1 MRKTILS
8 VLTLVLT
15 SAVIGQAKPVSPAPE
30 LLVAKETAY
39 DFGRIPQ
46 GKPVTHNIVIT
57 NTGKDPLV
65 IENVQASCGCTT
77 PEWSKEPI
85 QSGKSSE
92 IKVGYNAASEGQF
105 EKTITIF
112 YNQGQTKTLVIKG
125 NVWRIHEQTAPKN
138 NSVSL
143 LKNVN

>member
-1 MRKTILS
+1 MRKTFLS
-8 VLTLVLT
+8 VLTLMLA
-15 SAVIGQAKPVSPAPE
+15 SAAISQAKPVTPAPE
-30 LLVAKETAY
+30 SLVAKETIF

-46 GKPVTHNIVIT
+46 GKPVTHNFVIT

-65 IENVQASCGCTT
+65 IENVQASCGCTI

-92 IKVGYNAASEGQF
+92 IKVGYNSASEGQF
-105 EKTITIF
+105 EKTITVF
-112 YNQGQTKTLVIKG
+112 YNQGQMKTLTIKG
-125 NVWRIHEQTAPKN
+125 NVWRLHEQTAPRN
-138 NSVSL
+138 TSVSL

>member
-1 MRKTILS
+1 MRKTFLS
-8 VLTLVLT
+8 VLTLLLA
-15 SAVIGQAKPVSPAPE
+15 SAAIAQAKPVTPAPE
-30 LLVAKETAY
+30 SLVAKETSF

-46 GKPVTHNIVIT
+46 GKPVTHNFVIT

-77 PEWSKEPI
+77 QEWNKEPI

-92 IKVGYNAASEGQF
+92 IKVGYNSASEGQF
-105 EKTITIF
+105 EKTITVI
-112 YNQGQTKTLVIKG
+112 YNQGQMKTLIIKG
-125 NVWRIHEQTAPKN
+125 NVWRLHEQTAPKN

>member
-1 MRKTILS
+1 MRKLILS
-8 VLTLVLT
+8 ILTLVFT
-15 SAVIGQAKPVSPAPE
+15 SAAIGQAKQPAAAPE
-30 LLVAKETAY
+30 MLLAKETVY

-46 GKPVTHNIVIT
+46 GKPVTHNFVIS
-57 NTGKDPLV
+57 NSGKDPLV

-85 QSGKSSE
+85 ANGKSSE
-92 IKVGYNAASEGQF
+92 IKVGYNAASEGPF
-105 EKTITIF
+105 EKTITII
-112 YNQGQTKTLVIKG
+112 YNQGQMKTLVIKG
-125 NVWRIHEQTAPKN
+125 NVWRLHEQTAPRN

>member
-1 MRKTILS
+1 MRKIILS

-15 SAVIGQAKPVSPAPE
+15 SAVLGQAKQVSPAPE
-30 LLVAKETAY
+30 ILAAKEAAY

-46 GKPVTHNIVIT
+46 GKPVTHNFVIS
-57 NTGKDPLV
+57 NTGKEPLV

-85 QSGKSSE
+85 QGGKSSE

-125 NVWRIHEQTAPKN
+125 NVWRLHEQTAPKN

>member
-1 MRKTILS
+1 MRKTFLS
-8 VLTLVLT
+8 VLTLILT
-15 SAVIGQAKPVSPAPE
+15 SAVIGQAKPVAPAPE
-30 LLVAKETAY
+30 FLVARESSY

-46 GKPVTHNIVIT
+46 GKPVTHNFVIS
-57 NTGKDPLV
+57 NTGKDPIV

-85 QSGKSSE
+85 QAGKSSE
-92 IKVGYNAASEGQF
+92 IKVGYNSASEGPF
-105 EKTITIF
+105 EKTITVL

-125 NVWRIHEQTAPKN
+125 NVWRLHEQTAPKN